1 MASSS
6 IRWSAFGVLAA
17 CLAACSSAPVASFDP
32 VPRVVNR
39 VFPEYPAIARREGIE
54 GKVTVLMYV
63 NARGVVERIEQNSSP
78 HQALT
83 LAAIDAFLQ
92 WRFDTP
98 VENGRRIAFV
108 VEYSMEF
115 HLTDPVLA

>member
-1 MASSS
+1 
-6 IRWSAFGVLAA
+6 
-17 CLAACSSAPVASFDP
+17 
-32 VPRVVNR
+32 VVNR

-63 NARGVVERIEQNSSP
+63 NEQGVVERIEPKSSP

-115 HLTDPVLA
+115 HLTDPALA

>member
-1 MASSS
+1 MSSS
-6 IRWSAFGVLAA
+6 STRLLAFALFAA
-17 CLAACSSAPVASFDP
+17 CLAACSTAPVASLDL

-54 GKVTVLMYV
+54 GKVTVLIYV
-63 NARGVVERIEQNSSP
+63 NERGVVERIEPKSSP

-92 WRFDTP
+92 WRFETP
-98 VENGRRIAFV
+98 VENGRRIPFV

-115 HLTDPVLA
+115 HLTDPALA